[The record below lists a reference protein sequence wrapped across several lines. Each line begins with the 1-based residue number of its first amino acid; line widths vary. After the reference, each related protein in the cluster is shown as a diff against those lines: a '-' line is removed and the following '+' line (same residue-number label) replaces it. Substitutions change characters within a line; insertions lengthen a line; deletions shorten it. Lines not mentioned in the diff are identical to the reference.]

1 MKVDK
6 QLYLLAL
13 GSILALILGTLG
25 FHQYSPENGWL
36 TAFYQSIQLF
46 SLESGVL
53 DEPPTPVPL
62 EFARWIALG
71 TLIALVYAT
80 VRALLGHFFSTLR
93 IAFAKN
99 HAIVCGAGQRGD
111 VLARAFCKKGSD
123 RVVVIELDE
132 NNPSLGELRNIGV
145 EVIIG
150 NALDSTVLQKAGI
163 AKAKSLVA
171 VTGNDEKNLSICTE
185 VETKLNPRCEL
196 SAGIESWGWR
206 SYYLDRLKSKTRLD
220 SYLSRATRRL
230 MLQIACEAIQE
241 PDFREKGVRV
251 LIDACEA
258 TRQELIR
265 AAAIMLQISGDR
277 KPLLE
282 ITSVRKGEKGAFLD
296 RFPAAHLVAD
306 IRWHENTASLTFPEG
321 ESDSPD
327 FAIFANSTDIE
338 SLEAAERFWMRHE
351 IPYARVFACLQG
363 DSDAAEMTTLHK
375 KKHDF
380 TMITLLSLGL
390 GKADPLEPDIETRA
404 KICHAIYIKNEKAK
418 NPAYGSDP
426 THHPEDWRLLS
437 ERNRESNRL
446 AAMHHEVKIEGWT
459 ARGDT
464 PDLEMLTHFSRCEH
478 MRWMA
483 EKVMDGWRWSQS
495 CDPQSRDNEKLK
507 HHLLTPYDT
516 LERPEKDKDYNAFL
530 WALDLPDSLLQR
542 LELNEDCKRLIQ
554 IGRERSQ

>member
-25 FHQYSPENGWL
+25 FHQYSPENGWW
-36 TAFYQSIQLF
+36 TAFYQAIQLF
-46 SLESGVL
+46 SMESGVL
-53 DEPPTPVPL
+53 DEPPTPLLV

-80 VRALLGHFFSTLR
+80 VQALLGHFFSTLR

-99 HAIVCGAGQRGD
+99 HAIICGAGQRGD
-111 VLARAFCKKGSD
+111 VLARAFCKKGSG

-150 NALDSTVLQKAGI
+150 NALDATVLQKAGI
-163 AKAKSLVA
+163 AKARSLVA

-185 VETKLNPRCEL
+185 VETNLNPRCEL

-206 SYYLDRLKSKTRLD
+206 SYYLDRLRSKTRLD

-251 LIDACEA
+251 LIDASEA

-277 KPLLE
+277 KPVLE
-282 ITSVRKGEKGAFLD
+282 VTSVRKGEKEAFLD
-296 RFPAAHLVAD
+296 RFPATHLVAD
-306 IRWHENTASLTFPEG
+306 IRWHEDTAGLAFPEG
-321 ESDSPD
+321 SGDSPD
-327 FAIFANSTDIE
+327 FAIFAHSTDIE

-351 IPYARVFACLQG
+351 TPDAHVFACLNG
-363 DSDAAEMTTLHK
+363 DSDTSSMTTLQK
-375 KKHDF
+375 KKRDF
-380 TMITLLSLGL
+380 SIVNLLSLGL
-390 GKADPLEPDIETRA
+390 GSKDPLEPDIEHRA
-404 KICHAIYIKNEKAK
+404 KICHAIYYKNEKAK

-426 THHPEDWRLLS
+426 TQHPEDWTKLS
-437 ERNRESNRL
+437 ERTRESNRL
-446 AAMHHEVKIEGWT
+446 AAMHHEVKIHGWA
-459 ARGDT
+459 ARAET
-464 PDLEMLTHFSRCEH
+464 PDLEMLTHLSRCEH

-495 CDPQSRDNEKLK
+495 HDKNSRENDKLK
-507 HHLLTPYDT
+507 HHLLTVYDS
-516 LERPEKDKDYNAFL
+516 LSCSEKDKDYNAFL
-530 WALDLPDSLLQR
+530 WALNLPDSLLSQ
-542 LELNEDCKRLIQ
+542 LELDDDCKRLVQ
-554 IGRERSQ
+554 FGRELS